1 MEKPMRCVSCSPK
14 ITKEINRADG
24 SKSVLEFYEVR
35 FSDGLD
41 SIKGET
47 SSNVTAQITA
57 SPLKVGSLY
66 MVNARLIVRDT
77 KNPQTGEPST
87 FFSCRIIDVALFSN
101 A

>member
-1 MEKPMRCVSCSPK
+1 MEKQMRCVSCSPK

-24 SKSVLEFYEVR
+24 SKDALEYYEVR

-47 SSNVTAQITA
+47 ANNVTKQITA
-57 SPLKVGSLY
+57 TPLKVGTLY
-66 MVNARLIVRDT
+66 SVNARLIVRDIKD
-77 KNPQTGEPST
+77 KNGEPST
-87 FFSCRIIDVALFSN
+87 FFSCRIIEIAPFSN

>member
-1 MEKPMRCVSCSPK
+1 MEKSMRCVSCSPK
-14 ITKEINRADG
+14 ITKEITRADG
-24 SKSVLEFYEVR
+24 TKSVLEFYEVR

-77 KNPQTGEPST
+77 KDRDGNPTT